1 VLLRLAYLTVTN
13 TFAVLRLLPMTNRDK
28 DAEILALRHQIS
40 ILQRQLGR
48 NRAKFAPEDRAFLAA
63 LLQPLPR
70 EVLRRLRLIVRPD
83 TVLRWHRDLM
93 KQRHAN
99 ASRPKRPGRPRT
111 VHSIRLLVLRL
122 VRENPSWGYR
132 RIHGELLPK
141 LFEQGIPHGLGIKIA
156 ASTVWE
162 ILRAEG
168 IDPAPDRGA
177 TTWADFLRSQ
187 ADALLAC
194 DFIET
199 VTLTGQRQYI
209 LAVIEHTT
217 RRVRILGTTAH
228 PTAARVNQAAKN
240 LAMDLDDAGAKVKYL
255 IRDRDA
261 KFPALFDQILT
272 DAGIKTVLSGIR
284 VPRMNSI
291 MERWVQTCRHELLD
305 RTLIWN
311 ENHLRH
317 ALHEFETHHNQHR
330 PHQAMNQA
338 TPLHAAPEP
347 ITDSARITHLNIR
360 RHDRLGGVIHEY
372 QHAA

>member
-1 VLLRLAYLTVTN
+1 VLLRLAYLAVSHA
-13 TFAVLRLLPMTNRDK
+13 FAAVRLLPMSDREK
-28 DAEILALRHQIS
+28 DAEILALRHQIAV
-40 ILQRQLGR
+40 LERQLGE
-48 NRAKFAPEDRAFLAA
+48 NRVQFGPADRAFLAA
-63 LLQPLPR
+63 LLVPLPR
-70 EVLRRLRLIVRPD
+70 ELLRRLRQLVRPD

-93 KQRHAN
+93 RQRHARTCR
-99 ASRPKRPGRPRT
+99 SKRPGRPPTAR
-111 VHSIRLLVLRL
+111 SIRLLILRL

-132 RIHGELLPK
+132 RVHGELAA
-141 LFEQGIPHGLGIKIA
+141 LGVKVA

-162 ILRAEG
+162 ILKAED

-177 TTWADFLRSQ
+177 TTWADFLRAQ

-209 LAVIEHTT
+209 LTVIEHAT

-228 PTAARVNQAAKN
+228 PTANWVIQAARN
-240 LAMDLDDAGAKVKYL
+240 LVMDLEDAGATVRYL

-261 KFPALFDQILT
+261 KYPVMFDQILA
-272 DAGIKTVLSGIR
+272 DAGIQVVLTGVR
-284 VPRMNSI
+284 MPRMNSV

-311 ENHLRH
+311 ENHLRR
-317 ALHEFETHHNQHR
+317 ALREFEQHHHAHR

-338 TPLHAAPEP
+338 APLRAVPKPLEP
-347 ITDSARITHLNIR
+347 GQVTRLDIHR
-360 RHDRLGGVIHEY
+360 RDRLGGVIHEY
-372 QHAA
+372 RHAA